1 MSPYLYGNGP
11 DLFAKQG
18 TPLNQDLEQVSS
30 VSELIGILRDF
41 IAGLG
46 ENDLR
51 ICTPEKFIY
60 ELDVQKILKG
70 QRAVYD
76 PNKGILTVTGIT
88 RPLHYAILRITSRF
102 LIRITHESLTVE
114 ETDTLQIT
122 KEGFLLTRREED
134 ANALPRKRPGAWM
147 TRASCSKTPRHQC
160 SQ

>member
-11 DLFAKQG
+11 DLFAEQG
-18 TPLNQDLEQVSS
+18 EPLNQDLEQVSS

-76 PNKGILTVTGIT
+76 PNKGILTVTGMA
-88 RPLHYAILRITSRF
+88 RPQCT
-102 LIRITHESLTVE
+102 
-114 ETDTLQIT
+114 
-122 KEGFLLTRREED
+122 TRRHPTHRFSIPHSGYSRIPD
-134 ANALPRKRPGAWM
+134 CRRN
-147 TRASCSKTPRHQC
+147 
-160 SQ
+160 